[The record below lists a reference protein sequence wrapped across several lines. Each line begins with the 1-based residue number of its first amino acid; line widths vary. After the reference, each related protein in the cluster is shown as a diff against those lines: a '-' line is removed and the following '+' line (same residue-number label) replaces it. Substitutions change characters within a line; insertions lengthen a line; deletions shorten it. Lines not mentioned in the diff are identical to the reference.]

1 MRAFRLFIAKLL
13 SCWILKKSW
22 RKNVRNFLFYFSL
35 ADYIKFR
42 RQKFH
47 IVSLGN
53 NCLPRV
59 LFTAIKLK
67 PRKIYGEKTCPFD
80 LCISND
86 IKSITELI
94 KNNFKD
100 YFVGLEFINNEWVNK
115 KLNCIY
121 IHDRNLNYIQ
131 FKKRY
136 NKRIKNFINLLHS
149 SEKIY
154 FVYSNYNSEKTIT
167 QCDIQNLYN
176 ILKLKRCQK
185 PFELI
190 LLTPFKI
197 NGLENIIQIVDNI
210 DINDADWG
218 VNMINQYNYIDNKYT
233 HYMDNVFI
241 KLKDIIK

>member
-1 MRAFRLFIAKLL
+1 MLKLKKILSKLL
-13 SCWILKKSW
+13 SFWIINKHW
-22 RKNVRNFLFYFSL
+22 RKNVRNFLYYFSF

-86 IKSITELI
+86 IKSTIELI
-94 KNNFKD
+94 KNDFKD
-100 YFVGLEFINNEWVNK
+100 YFVGLEFTDNEWVNK
-115 KLNCIY
+115 KFNYIY

-136 NKRIKNFINLLHS
+136 DKRIINFINLLHS
-149 SEKIY
+149 SKKIY

-176 ILKLKRCQK
+176 ILKLKRCEK

-210 DINDADWG
+210 KINDADWG
-218 VNMINQYNYIDNKYT
+218 INMINQYNNIDNKYT
-233 HYMDNVFI
+233 HYRDNVFI

>member
-1 MRAFRLFIAKLL
+1 MTF
-13 SCWILKKSW
+13 WIINKHW
-22 RKNVRNFLFYFSL
+22 RKNARNFLFYFSIV
-35 ADYIKFR
+35 DFIKFR

-59 LFTAIKLK
+59 LMTAIKLK
-67 PRKIYGEKTCPFD
+67 PRKIYGEQTCPFD

-86 IKSITELI
+86 IKSTTELI
-94 KNNFKD
+94 RNDFQN
-100 YFVGLEFINNEWVNK
+100 YFAGLEFADNGWINK
-115 KLNCIY
+115 KINCIY
-121 IHDRNLNYIQ
+121 IHDKNLNDTQ

-136 NKRIKNFINLLHS
+136 IKRIKNFINLLHS
-149 SEKIY
+149 SKKIY

-197 NGLENIIQIVDNI
+197 NGLGNIIQIVDDI
-210 DINDADWG
+210 KINDADWG
-218 VNMINQYNYIDNKYT
+218 VNMINKYNNIDNKYT
-233 HYMDNVFI
+233 HYSHRVFI

>member
-1 MRAFRLFIAKLL
+1 MLKLKKILSKLL
-13 SCWILKKSW
+13 SFWIINKHW
-22 RKNVRNFLFYFSL
+22 RKNVRNFLYYFSF

-53 NCLPRV
+53 NCLPRI

-94 KNNFKD
+94 KNDFKD
-100 YFVGLEFINNEWVNK
+100 YFVGLEFINNEWINK

-121 IHDRNLNYIQ
+121 IHDRNLNDIQ

-136 NKRIKNFINLLHS
+136 NKRIKNFINLLNS
-149 SEKIY
+149 NKKIY
-154 FVYSNYNSEKTIT
+154 FVYSNYNAKEKIT
-167 QCDIQNLYN
+167 QFDIQNLYN

-197 NGLENIIQIVDNI
+197 NCLENIIQIVDNI
-210 DINDADWG
+210 VINDADWG
-218 VNMINQYNYIDNKYT
+218 INLINQYDSINDKYT
-233 HYMDNVFI
+233 QYRERISIN
-241 KLKDIIK
+241 LRNIIK